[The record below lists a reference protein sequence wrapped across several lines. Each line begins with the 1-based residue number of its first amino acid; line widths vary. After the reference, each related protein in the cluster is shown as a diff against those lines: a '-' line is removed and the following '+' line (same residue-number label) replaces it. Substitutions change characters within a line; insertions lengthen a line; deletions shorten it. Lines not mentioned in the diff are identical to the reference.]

1 MRRLIAFAAFLL
13 AISVIP
19 VCAQRGG
26 GHAGGGG
33 SHGGFGGGHAVGGG
47 FSGGHVGG
55 GFAGGHI
62 GGFAGHSGF
71 ASHGSMGAGSHAY
84 MGRRYAR
91 GGRYYGGHRN
101 GGHGFFDR
109 RYGSRFGYG
118 YSYPYYGYPYYSY
131 LPGIDPYWWWDSYP
145 SDDAD
150 QRELANEMNE
160 QNIEEQRTLR
170 EEDQDAYARSYARPR
185 AQGHAAQPAFAP
197 EAQSDPK
204 TVLIYRDQHQ
214 REVQNY
220 AIVDDVIYVFT
231 SQRTEKVP
239 LAILD
244 IPATQK
250 ANEDRGVDFHLPG
263 V

>member
-13 AISVIP
+13 AISAIP

-26 GHAGGGG
+26 GRAAGGG
-33 SHGGFGGGHAVGGG
+33 SHGGFSGGHAIGGG
-47 FSGGHVGG
+47 FSGGRIGG
-55 GFAGGHI
+55 GFAS
-62 GGFAGHSGF
+62 HSGF
-71 ASHGSMGAGSHAY
+71 ASRGSIRAHYGSMGAG
-84 MGRRYAR
+84 RYAR
-91 GGRYYGGHRN
+91 GSHYYGGHRYG
-101 GGHGFFDR
+101 GGHFFDR
-109 RYGSRFGYG
+109 RYGNRFAYG
-118 YSYPYYGYPYYSY
+118 YPYYGYPYYSY

-145 SDDAD
+145 SDDAN
-150 QRELANEMNE
+150 QRALANEMNQ
-160 QNIEEQRTLR
+160 QNLEEQQALR
-170 EEDQDAYARSYARPR
+170 EQDQDAYARPYPRSGPQERAARPTGAPQ
-185 AQGHAAQPAFAP
+185 AQN
-197 EAQSDPK
+197 DPK

-231 SQRTEKVP
+231 PQRTEKVP

-250 ANEDRGVDFHLPG
+250 ANEDRGLDFHLPG